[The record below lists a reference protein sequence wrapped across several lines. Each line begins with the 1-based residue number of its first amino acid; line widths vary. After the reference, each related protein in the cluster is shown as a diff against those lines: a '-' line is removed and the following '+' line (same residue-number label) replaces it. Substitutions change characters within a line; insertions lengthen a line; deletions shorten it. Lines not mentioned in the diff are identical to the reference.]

1 MTDDRRMTGANVAT
15 GTAVVV
21 PSRAGDHRRRARAA
35 RALLVAAGANVGVVL
50 ALALARAPVDLPQ
63 PGGLA
68 LWLGR
73 ITGLLAEVLVLGQLL
88 LSARVPVLE
97 RAAGQ
102 DQLLRWHRTMAPLA
116 LVCVL
121 LHPLLLAASY
131 TASGGGGLWSE
142 LWTTGTSYLDAS
154 AGAALFLTMGAV
166 SVRWVRAR
174 MPYESWYVLHLTA
187 YAAVGLAFGHQL
199 SAGSE
204 VLHGVVVRT
213 WWIAQLV
220 VVVGAIVMFRVLLP
234 VATSLRHRVRVEGVD
249 RHAGNVVSVRLS
261 GQDLHRLGAQGGQF
275 FVWRFLTPRDWWRAH
290 PFSLSMAPLEG
301 QLRFTAREIGG
312 GSRALS
318 RLRPGTRVVV
328 EGPYGVMTDGARTRN
343 KAVLIGAG
351 LGIAPMRA
359 LLADLPADLDTIVV
373 HRAPHRAAAV
383 LHEELENLAKTRR
396 RTKVHLVAGPRGDH
410 RDPNR
415 PLGRS
420 HLHRLVPDLRSRDV
434 YVCGPPGMAGPLL
447 AELRGLG
454 VRPAQIHIESFE
466 L

>member
-1 MTDDRRMTGANVAT
+1 M
-15 GTAVVV
+15 
-21 PSRAGDHRRRARAA
+21 
-35 RALLVAAGANVGVVL
+35 L

-73 ITGLLAEVLVLGQLL
+73 LTGLLAEVLVLGQLL

-154 AGAALFLTMGAV
+154 RRCRTVPHHGRGLGA
-166 SVRWVRAR
+166 RVRAR

-204 VLHGVVVRT
+204 VLHGTVVRT

-261 GQDLHRLGAQGGQF
+261 GQDLHRSVRRAASSSSAVPDPRELMVAGPPVQPVDGTAGGQAS
-275 FVWRFLTPRDWWRAH
+275 VH
-290 PFSLSMAPLEG
+290 
-301 QLRFTAREIGG
+301 
-312 GSRALS
+312 
-318 RLRPGTRVVV
+318 RLGRSVAAAVPCPGCAPGTRVVV
-328 EGPYGVMTDGARTRN
+328 EGPYGVMTDGARTP

-351 LGIAPMRA
+351 LRIAPMQRCSPPRRWPSSCTA
-359 LLADLPADLDTIVV
+359 
-373 HRAPHRAAAV
+373 
-383 LHEELENLAKTRR
+383 R
-396 RTKVHLVAGPRGDH
+396 RTGLRQSCEEAGTWPGPVGAPRCTSSPAPGVTPCSIGRPVAA
-410 RDPNR
+410 
-415 PLGRS
+415 
-420 HLHRLVPDLRSRDV
+420 LHRLVPDLRSRDV
-434 YVCGPPGMAGPLL
+434 YVCGRTGLAGPLL
-447 AELRGLG
+447 AELRGH
-454 VRPAQIHIESFE
+454 RCASPADPNEKLE